1 MEGLGTSDGYSPSL
15 GGKSEMVGYYG
26 SGMKTIPRR
35 RRSMMTY
42 RIRRHAKP
50 IGMFLVLAAVA
61 LVAAAIAPALFA
73 QVSGSHIPAKI
84 NDGPPPPPYTVFGY
98 LTDNLGNP
106 ALLVLVTITD
116 NNTGAVWT
124 NVTDDVFGFYT
135 VDLNTQPLNWN
146 ASDTIYVYATDG
158 TYEGSNEGIALGP
171 GNEAYLWLNI
181 AMNSPVGIPEFP
193 MVIMPVIGMVAIAA
207 VVSLKRRRGE
217 M

>member
-1 MEGLGTSDGYSPSL
+1 MGATTASYKVLS
-15 GGKSEMVGYYG
+15 G
-26 SGMKTIPRR
+26 SAPRR
-35 RRSMMTY
+35 LRAWEIPDR
-42 RIRRHAKP
+42 
-50 IGMFLVLAAVA
+50 
-61 LVAAAIAPALFA
+61 PA
-73 QVSGSHIPAKI
+73 
-84 NDGPPPPPYTVFGY
+84 T
-98 LTDNLGNP
+98 LTGNP

-193 MVIMPVIGMVAIAA
+193 MVIMPVIGIVAIAA

-217 M
+217 L